1 MKKTK
6 VLNLGT
12 INLNGKVYAI
22 DPCYSI
28 DTWCM
33 ALIKNIKKGKY
44 HCFAT
49 QSDEGDWGKRISEL
63 TIVHDEHKES
73 IDSLMWE
80 MTDFSIGVDSGQAGF
95 FDEKYYEKYHKGADV
110 DDNAEDSQ
118 WYNRVCNITLNGDW
132 CGTIDDKGVV
142 SESGYGDG
150 GYDVFA
156 VYDDDSIVALKI
168 VFISDWEDEDDEE
181 N

>member
-1 MKKTK
+1 MEI
-6 VLNLGT
+6 NLGT
-12 INLNGKVYAI
+12 INLNGKVYAT

-44 HCFAT
+44 HCFAVKY
-49 QSDEGDWGKRISEL
+49 DKGIWGKRISEL
-63 TIVHDEHKES
+63 TIVHDEYK
-73 IDSLMWE
+73 DKSLVWE
-80 MTDFSIGVDSGQAGF
+80 TTDYSIGVDSGQAGF
-95 FDEKYYEKYHKGADV
+95 FDEKYYKKYHKGEDV

-118 WYNRVCNITLNGDW
+118 WYNRVCNITLNGNW

-142 SESGYGDG
+142 SSSGYGDG

-156 VYDDDSIVALKI
+156 VYDENNNIIALKL
-168 VFISDWEDEDDEE
+168 VFIYDEE
-181 N
+181 DKKDEEEK